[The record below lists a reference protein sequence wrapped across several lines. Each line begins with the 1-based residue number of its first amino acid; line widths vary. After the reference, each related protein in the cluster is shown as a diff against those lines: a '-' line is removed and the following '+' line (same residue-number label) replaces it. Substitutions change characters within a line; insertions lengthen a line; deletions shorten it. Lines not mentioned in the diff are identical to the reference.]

1 MLPPGATAVF
11 PVGVMPV
18 RQPPVEEAARPQPTE
33 IAESDIME
41 PPAKELPPCPP
52 QDYEEESEEELPDVP
67 PPPSAA
73 ELASIYSESLVVNLE
88 RDRVVGILD
97 SATLDESMERLIE
110 TCGSGIVLLEEEYD
124 DPVLYWEAVEA
135 SMWNGEEEASW
146 AGEQAQALATE
157 MGCLDAGLL
166 YLLDF
171 VEKKIPEGEG
181 SFAAFSDSAAAALA
195 KCKERVFSGSSG
207 KAEVSFIRT
216 LFRERHQ
223 NSGKAGA
230 PVTDEQLQARLDA
243 ISDRARAAKK
253 AQLKVVQEQR
263 NQFDKLEACSSLE
276 AQVEALGALRS
287 STRRSQRS
295 LKKILASL
303 TSSWAEVET
312 EIRQVVM
319 EEQTLY
325 FESIATL
332 MLTKF
337 MLYCKAISCG
347 ALARLQ
353 SQLEVGSVELEPYQH
368 LLDKLLA
375 PSYCT
380 SVHVFMTSLGCD
392 EATWVRQDDL
402 RRHAALMGR
411 CYTHN
416 SIDELQVMSGLLS
429 HAATLRFASQIRL
442 LGVPCVSELARVIA
456 ELVTFF
462 VMQDPMKSPL
472 SSGGDMAAGHQQAVD
487 LLLKTLHTT
496 PPSLEFDTVF
506 NLLNTQAKITLGHPE
521 NPMLSCTV
529 PAVSIVVSA
538 VIKIGDGF
546 SECELFVPHDT
557 SYLAQCL
564 AINTSFL
571 TVNGF
576 PGEAVLIK
584 DCEKGW
590 WSKEPLTSMAEL
602 LQNFR
607 HLQVTEDDGDDSCGS
622 DDEA

>member
-1 MLPPGATAVF
+1 M
-11 PVGVMPV
+11 GVMPV
-18 RQPPVEEAARPQPTE
+18 RAQPREEPQETEQCEEEAEQQVC
-33 IAESDIME
+33 DME
-41 PPAKELPPCPP
+41 PPAKELPPSPP
-52 QDYEEESEEELPDVP
+52 HESEEEDEEELPDLP
-67 PPPSAA
+67 PLPSAA
-73 ELASIYSESLVVNLE
+73 ELASIYSESLTENLE
-88 RDRVVGILD
+88 RDQRVGTLD

-135 SMWNGEEEASW
+135 SMWNGEEESSW

-171 VEKKIPEGEG
+171 VEKKIPEGES
-181 SFAAFSDSAAAALA
+181 SFAAFSNSATAALA

-207 KAEVSFIRT
+207 KAEVALIRT
-216 LFRERHQ
+216 LFRDRHQ
-223 NSGKAGA
+223 SSGKAGA
-230 PVTDEQLQARLDA
+230 PVTDEQLEARLDA
-243 ISDRARAAKK
+243 IADRARLAKK
-253 AQLKVVQEQR
+253 AQAKVVQEQR
-263 NQFDKLEACSSLE
+263 KQLDKLEACASLE
-276 AQVEALGALRS
+276 AQVEALGALRT

-295 LKKILASL
+295 LKKILAGL
-303 TSSWAEVET
+303 TTSWTEVET

-319 EEQTLY
+319 EEQTRY

-332 MLTKF
+332 VLTKY
-337 MLYCKAISCG
+337 MLYCKAVSCG

-353 SQLEVGSVELEPYQH
+353 SQLEVGSVEQLQPYHH
-368 LLDKLLA
+368 LLEKLLA

-392 EATWVRQDDL
+392 EASWVRQEDL

-442 LGVPCVSELARVIA
+442 LGVGCVGELARVVA

-462 VMQDPMKSPL
+462 VMQDPLKAPMT
-472 SSGGDMAAGHQQAVD
+472 SGGDMAAGHQQAVD

-496 PPSLEFDTVF
+496 PPSLELDTVF
-506 NLLNTQAKITLGHPE
+506 DLLSTQAKVTLGHPE

-529 PAVSIVVSA
+529 PAVSIVLSA
-538 VIKIGDGF
+538 VIKVGDGF
-546 SECELFVPHDT
+546 TDCELYVPHDT
-557 SYLAQCL
+557 SYLARCL

-576 PGEAVLIK
+576 PAESAFIK
-584 DCEKGW
+584 KCEKGW
-590 WSKEPLTSMAEL
+590 WSKEPVIGMADL
-602 LQNFR
+602 LQNFH
-607 HLQVTEDDGDDSCGS
+607 HLQVTADDGDDSCGS